1 MTNTM
6 IEIASTTA
14 KIDAIADAKRK
25 IGLVLRHLDADLI
38 TDALI
43 IALHRAN
50 FAPGQEKHPATIG
63 AAYAVLAAIDNAA
76 EQQAAVAALAQMIH
90 ERTAPRLIDPY
101 CAPPRYP
108 VLSAEEAA
116 AQAARRGIAYAGDLE
131 D

>member
-1 MTNTM
+1 MMHTMT
-6 IEIASTTA
+6 EIASTTA
-14 KIDAIADAKRK
+14 QIDAIADAKRR
-25 IGLVLRHLDADLI
+25 IDQVLRHLDADLI

-50 FAPGQEKHPATIG
+50 FAPGQEKHPQTTG

-76 EQQAAVAALAQMIH
+76 EQQTAVAALAQMIH
-90 ERTAPRLIDPY
+90 ERTAPRLSDPY

-116 AQAARRGIAYAGDLE
+116 EEAARRGIAYAGDLE

>member
-1 MTNTM
+1 MNTHD
-6 IEIASTTA
+6 ATTA
-14 KIDAIADAKRK
+14 EIRAIADAKRK
-25 IGLVLRHLDADLI
+25 IDQVLRHLDADLI

-50 FAPGQEKHPATIG
+50 FAPNQEKHPQTTG

-76 EQQAAVAALAQMIH
+76 DQQTAVAALAQMIH
-90 ERTAPRLIDPY
+90 ERTAPRLGDPY

-116 AQAARRGIAYAGDLE
+116 QEAARRGIAYAGDLE